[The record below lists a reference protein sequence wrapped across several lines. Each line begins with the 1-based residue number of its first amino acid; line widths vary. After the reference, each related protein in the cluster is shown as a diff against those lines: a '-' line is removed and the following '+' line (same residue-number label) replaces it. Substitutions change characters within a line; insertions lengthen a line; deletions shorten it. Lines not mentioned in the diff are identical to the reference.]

1 MIAHMKRVEKDKL
14 QRDHRKRYSVMEQHF
29 VDEKNLTE
37 RDLVTER
44 KILENSLHIGLE
56 KLHEKS
62 QRKEYDRVNS
72 LQKSLNAYN
81 LHSDTK

>member
-37 RDLVTER
+37 RELVTER
-44 KILENSLHIGLE
+44 KMLDNSLHIGFE

>member
-1 MIAHMKRVEKDKL
+1 MKRVERDKL
-14 QRDHRKRYSVMEQHF
+14 QKDHRNRYSVMEQHF
-29 VDEKNLTE
+29 AQEKNLTE
-37 RDLVTER
+37 RELVTER
-44 KILENSLHIGLE
+44 KTLENSLHIEFE

-72 LQKSLNAYN
+72 LKKSLNAYN